1 MQSLLRYLTM
11 FSSNHESRSVQ
22 KNLRGTGRLRALSG
36 VALFVLALLSS
47 MAAQSYR
54 QNGPPGAGSGPAYD
68 ASFGYMYL
76 AMSTPAASG
85 VNLNGLDAAGR
96 IDFNDRWGATVD
108 SSYVRT
114 SNILGTGQNGY
125 VLSFLAGPVFYP
137 LHIHNT
143 RLSLRALAGAGLVD
157 SAVPVAGST
166 YLHGWVARPS
176 YAVGVGVEH
185 SVWGPFG
192 LRIDG
197 DYLRTAFVDSSDSV
211 QPQNNFRVIA
221 SVVVHLKERRRQE

>member
-1 MQSLLRYLTM
+1 MILQDRGSQSPRA
-11 FSSNHESRSVQ
+11 NRRGDR
-22 KNLRGTGRLRALSG
+22 NLGRLQKTVIL
-36 VALFVLALLSS
+36 VLALVAP
-47 MAAQSYR
+47 MVGQSR
-54 QNGPPGAGSGPAYD
+54 WQSGPPGAGSGPAYD
-68 ASFGYMYL
+68 VSFGYMYL
-76 AMSTPAASG
+76 GMSTPAASG

-96 IDFNDRWGATVD
+96 VDFNDRWGATVD

-137 LHIHNT
+137 LQVRNT
-143 RLSLRALAGAGLVD
+143 RVSLRALVGAGLVD
-157 SAVPVAGST
+157 SAVPVAGSS

-176 YAVGVGVEH
+176 YAAGVGVEH
-185 SVWGPFG
+185 PVWGPFG
-192 LRIDG
+192 LRVEG

-221 SVVVHLKERRRQE
+221 SVVVHLNERHGPE